1 MAIVVLVLWLFT
13 AGAGFYLLF
22 TSSLGRARPVGPLTQ
37 PAPATQ
43 SAPVPQPA
51 TATAA
56 PNTSG
61 ATATAASAT
70 AATATSASATAATA
84 TSASATAAS
93 AAANASASATAATAA
108 RPADSPPTRR
118 AARRAARERW
128 DPPSL
133 VAARQAPVLPG
144 ARSLVEFAHPTGG
157 IIGLAFWLGFTLV
170 HNRALGWI
178 GFGLAAA
185 TACVGLGWFTA
196 NTRAARRADP
206 TRPAP
211 SFVGRLAALHGSAAA
226 LTVVLAALAALVINS

>member
-22 TSSLGRARPVGPLTQ
+22 TSSLGRARPAGPAAQPTPVTQ
-37 PAPATQ
+37 PAAAT
-43 SAPVPQPA
+43 ATATVTNA

-56 PNTSG
+56 N
-61 ATATAASAT
+61 ATATAANATATAANATAT
-70 AATATSASATAATA
+70 AATTARTA
-84 TSASATAAS
+84 GG
-93 AAANASASATAATAA
+93 
-108 RPADSPPTRR
+108 PPSRR
-118 AARRAARERW
+118 AARRAARGRW

-196 NTRAARRADP
+196 NTRAARRANP
-206 TRPAP
+206 ARPAP

-226 LTVVLAALAALVINS
+226 LTVALAAVAVLVLRA

>member
-13 AGAGFYLLF
+13 AGAGFYLLL
-22 TSSLGRARPVGPLTQ
+22 TSSLGRARPAGPAAQPPPVTQ
-37 PAPATQ
+37 PA
-43 SAPVPQPA
+43 
-51 TATAA
+51 
-56 PNTSG
+56 
-61 ATATAASAT
+61 AASAT
-70 AATATSASATAATA
+70 SAANAAAASVTA
-84 TSASATAAS
+84 AAS
-93 AAANASASATAATAA
+93 AAKTTATAATAA
-108 RPADSPPTRR
+108 RTAGGPPSRR

-157 IIGLAFWLGFTLV
+157 IIGLAFWLGFTLI

-206 TRPAP
+206 GRPAP
-211 SFVGRLAALHGSAAA
+211 SFAGRLAALHGSAAA
-226 LTVVLAALAALVINS
+226 LTVALAALTALVLHP

>member
-13 AGAGFYLLF
+13 AGAGFYLLL
-22 TSSLGRARPVGPLTQ
+22 TSSLGRARPAGPPNPSPHLAPVGLPAA
-37 PAPATQ
+37 PAP
-43 SAPVPQPA
+43 
-51 TATAA
+51 TATAPA
-56 PNTSG
+56 PVITSTPN
-61 ATATAASAT
+61 AAPASAASAT
-70 AATATSASATAATA
+70 AAG
-84 TSASATAAS
+84 
-93 AAANASASATAATAA
+93 TAA
-108 RPADSPPTRR
+108 RAAGGPPSRR
-118 AARRAARERW
+118 AAQRAARSRW

-185 TACVGLGWFTA
+185 TACVGLGWFMVNA
-196 NTRAARRADP
+196 RAARRADP

-226 LTVVLAALAALVINS
+226 LTVALAALTALVLKP

>member
-22 TSSLGRARPVGPLTQ
+22 TSSLGRAHPTGPAAQQTLAAQ
-37 PAPATQ
+37 SASVTQ
-43 SAPVPQPA
+43 SAPVTQ
-51 TATAA
+51 
-56 PNTSG
+56 
-61 ATATAASAT
+61 SA
-70 AATATSASATAATA
+70 ATSASA
-84 TSASATAAS
+84 ATAA
-93 AAANASASATAATAA
+93 AAATSTAGTAA
-108 RPADSPPTRR
+108 RTAGGPPSRR
-118 AARRAARERW
+118 AARRAARSRW

-185 TACVGLGWFTA
+185 TACVGLGWFTV

-206 TRPAP
+206 SRPAP

-226 LTVVLAALAALVINS
+226 LTVALAALAALVIRS

>member
-22 TSSLGRARPVGPLTQ
+22 TSSLSRARPPAPAPQPTPAAQPAPVTQSAGVTQ
-37 PAPATQ
+37 PAA
-43 SAPVPQPA
+43 
-51 TATAA
+51 
-56 PNTSG
+56 
-61 ATATAASAT
+61 
-70 AATATSASATAATA
+70 
-84 TSASATAAS
+84 AAS
-93 AAANASASATAATAA
+93 AAAANASASASAASANASASAASANATAAAGSAANASATAATAA
-108 RPADSPPTRR
+108 RTADGPPPRR
-118 AARRAARERW
+118 AARRAARQRW

-144 ARSLVEFAHPTGG
+144 ARSLVEFAHPTGA

-185 TACVGLGWFTA
+185 TACVGLAWFRA

-206 TRPAP
+206 SRPAP

-226 LTVVLAALAALVINS
+226 LTVALAALTALLIKS

>member
-22 TSSLGRARPVGPLTQ
+22 TSNLSRARPAGPAAQ
-37 PAPATQ
+37 PAPTAQPTPVTHPAAAAT
-43 SAPVPQPA
+43 AANAA

-56 PNTSG
+56 NAATG
-61 ATATAASAT
+61 ANASAT
-70 AATATSASATAATA
+70 AAPAVRTA
-84 TSASATAAS
+84 
-93 AAANASASATAATAA
+93 
-108 RPADSPPTRR
+108 DGPPSRR
-118 AARRAARERW
+118 ATRRAARERW

-133 VAARQAPVLPG
+133 VAARQAPVLP

-196 NTRAARRADP
+196 NTRAARRANP
-206 TRPAP
+206 ARPAP

-226 LTVVLAALAALVINS
+226 LTVALAALTALVIKS

>member
-22 TSSLGRARPVGPLTQ
+22 TSSLSRARPAGPAAQPAPVTQ
-37 PAPATQ
+37 PAAATQ
-43 SAPVPQPA
+43 PVAAVSAPNA
-51 TATAA
+51 ASAASA
-56 PNTSG
+56 PNAAS
-61 ATATAASAT
+61 AASAT
-70 AATATSASATAATA
+70 
-84 TSASATAAS
+84 
-93 AAANASASATAATAA
+93 TAA
-108 RPADSPPTRR
+108 RTADGPPSRR
-118 AARRAARERW
+118 AARRAARQRW

-157 IIGLAFWLGFTLV
+157 VIGLAFWLGFTLV

-185 TACVGLGWFTA
+185 TACVGLGWFTV
-196 NTRAARRADP
+196 NTRAARRANP
-206 TRPAP
+206 ARPAP

-226 LTVVLAALAALVINS
+226 LTVALAALTALVLRA

>member
-22 TSSLGRARPVGPLTQ
+22 TSSLGRARPAGPAAQPAPVSQPAPVTQ
-37 PAPATQ
+37 PAAATSAALAQ
-43 SAPVPQPA
+43 PAPVGQPA
-51 TATAA
+51 TATA
-56 PNTSG
+56 S
-61 ATATAASAT
+61 
-70 AATATSASATAATA
+70 
-84 TSASATAAS
+84 
-93 AAANASASATAATAA
+93 AANATATAATAA
-108 RPADSPPTRR
+108 RPADGPPSRR

-133 VAARQAPVLPG
+133 VAARRAPVLPG

-206 TRPAP
+206 SRTAP
-211 SFVGRLAALHGSAAA
+211 SFAGRLVALHGTAAA
-226 LTVVLAALAALVINS
+226 LTLALAALTALVLRA

>member
-22 TSSLGRARPVGPLTQ
+22 TSSLGRARPAGPAAQPTPVTQ
-37 PAPATQ
+37 PAAAT
-43 SAPVPQPA
+43 ATATVTNA

-56 PNTSG
+56 N
-61 ATATAASAT
+61 ATATAANATATAANATATAANATAT
-70 AATATSASATAATA
+70 AATTARTA
-84 TSASATAAS
+84 GG
-93 AAANASASATAATAA
+93 
-108 RPADSPPTRR
+108 PPSRR
-118 AARRAARERW
+118 AARRAARGRW

-226 LTVVLAALAALVINS
+226 LTVALAAVAVLVLRA

>member
-13 AGAGFYLLF
+13 AGAGFYLLV
-22 TSSLGRARPVGPLTQ
+22 TSSLGRARPAG
-37 PAPATQ
+37 
-43 SAPVPQPA
+43 PVPQPA
-51 TATAA
+51 TA
-56 PNTSG
+56 
-61 ATATAASAT
+61 
-70 AATATSASATAATA
+70 
-84 TSASATAAS
+84 
-93 AAANASASATAATAA
+93 ATAA
-108 RPADSPPTRR
+108 RTAGGPPTRR

-133 VAARQAPVLPG
+133 VASRQAPVLPG

-206 TRPAP
+206 SRPAP
-211 SFVGRLAALHGSAAA
+211 SFVGRLVALHGSAAA
-226 LTVVLAALAALVINS
+226 LTLALAALTALVLRA

>member
-22 TSSLGRARPVGPLTQ
+22 TSSLGHTRPAVPATKR
-37 PAPATQ
+37 APATKP
-43 SAPVPQPA
+43 APVTRLAPVSQPA
-51 TATAA
+51 AATSAASAA
-56 PNTSG
+56 PA
-61 ATATAASAT
+61 ATATAASA
-70 AATATSASATAATA
+70 
-84 TSASATAAS
+84 AS
-93 AAANASASATAATAA
+93 AATATAATAA
-108 RPADSPPTRR
+108 RTADGPPSRR

-144 ARSLVEFAHPTGG
+144 ARSLVEFAHPTAG

-185 TACVGLGWFTA
+185 TACVGLVWFTA

-206 TRPAP
+206 SRPAP
-211 SFVGRLAALHGSAAA
+211 SFAGRLVTLHGSAAA
-226 LTVVLAALAALVINS
+226 LTLALAALTALVITS